1 MTEEDCLVGRCCER
15 KSEYLIVFNGKP
27 MRDYAVYLCK
37 IHLNESPFNANILKI
52 TSLGET

>member
-1 MTEEDCLVGRCCER
+1 MNEEELLVGRCCNM

-37 IHLNESPFNANILKI
+37 IHLNESPYNANILRI
-52 TSLGET
+52 TQLGET